1 MKEIVDVLDELMCGI
16 FRLKSFGSNV
26 FYGILMSTGYFNKS
40 GI

>member
-26 FYGILMSTGYFNKS
+26 CLWYIDVDGIFQ
-40 GI
+40 